1 MFTSSGK
8 KYSLWEA
15 VGSAMNPTQENDL
28 PQLMEDTTE
37 SSNPAFEGGG
47 LSLPCVHH
55 TLAGHAKHRITKT
68 GRDIIETKRH
78 LATGQ
83 TCLATKF

>member
-1 MFTSSGK
+1 MSASSGR

-15 VGSAMNPTQENDL
+15 VGSAMNPTQENDM
-28 PQLMEDTTE
+28 PQLMEDTME

-47 LSLPCVHH
+47 LRLSCIYH
-55 TLAGHAKHRITKT
+55 TPAGHAKHRVTKT
-68 GRDIIETKRH
+68 GRDIMETKRH